1 MKWDIQ
7 VKFNIG
13 DIVEDG
19 EETIYLSFKKDEYK
33 NFRDFINQFDILYV
47 VNNDDYWKIEDNAK
61 EFKEKIM
68 VECNKTEVPYYDFM
82 FRNANREKF
91 LEVVNTN
98 KRKFLVRDNLLEYKP
113 ELVNLLMNI
122 KNLNLENNENEKPI
136 KKIDERE
143 R

>member
-19 EETIYLSFKKDEYK
+19 EETIYLSFKKDEYI
-33 NFRDFINQFDILYV
+33 NFKDFINQFDILYV
-47 VNNDDYWKIEDNAK
+47 VNNDDYWRIEDNAK